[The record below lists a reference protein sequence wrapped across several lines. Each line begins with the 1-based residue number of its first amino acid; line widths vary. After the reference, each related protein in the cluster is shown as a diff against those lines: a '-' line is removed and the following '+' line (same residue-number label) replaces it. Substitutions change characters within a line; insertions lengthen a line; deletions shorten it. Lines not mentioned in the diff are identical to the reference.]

1 MTKTTCDICNKKMP
15 TAKFTDKIE
24 DLNFCI
30 SSYGRIWDIC
40 AECRESLNRW
50 MTIRRQKGEM
60 TEEGIDRRETDAKN
74 ERVLSDYTDMPYQFD
89 NMTGSMNL

>member
-1 MTKTTCDICNKKMP
+1 
-15 TAKFTDKIE
+15 
-24 DLNFCI
+24 
-30 SSYGRIWDIC
+30 
-40 AECRESLNRW
+40 